1 MRSINLFGVQ
11 QICRNTIAVEQ
22 VKISSQFLMISN
34 SIHYLNLRVFTLQAM
49 AAIPYIDSE
58 TVQQN
63 LDRVRTYFE
72 LLNMPFEVS
81 KKEIVFLLVSSFGF
95 LSIIMSRIPNE
106 TQMFT

>member
-11 QICRNTIAVEQ
+11 QICRNTIALEQ
-22 VKISSQFLMISN
+22 VKISSLFLIISN
-34 SIHYLNLRVFTLQAM
+34 NIHYLDLCVFTLQAM
-49 AAIPYIDSE
+49 AAIPYIDGE

-81 KKEIVFLLVSSFGF
+81 KKGDFFLLVSLLGF
-95 LSIIMSRIPNE
+95 SALL
-106 TQMFT
+106 